1 MSASLSPSSPTKQ
14 APRYIAVAGT
24 IGAGK
29 SSLVKWLCQHYNLEP
44 FYEPHEDN
52 PYLEDFYRDMKRW
65 AFQSQLFFLV
75 RRFQHHR
82 TMEQRAHAVVQDRTI
97 YEDAEIFARY
107 HRDAGNI
114 DDRDWA
120 TYESLYH
127 SLRDELRAPD
137 LMLYLRCPFDTLRR
151 RIKARGRAYEQAIPS
166 SYLRELEQLYDRWFE
181 GYSRSPKLVIETD
194 RLDYVT
200 RLFDRAELVRT
211 LDRHLGASGPLL
223 L

>member
-1 MSASLSPSSPTKQ
+1 MSASLSPSSSTKQ
-14 APRYIAVAGT
+14 SPRYIAVAGT

-29 SSLVKWLCQHYNLEP
+29 SSLVRWLCQHYNLEP

-97 YEDAEIFARY
+97 YEDAEIFARH